1 MRMVRDMEVFVQAA
15 DSGSLSAAARRLGMS
30 PAAASLAVKR
40 LEDEVAAPLF
50 LRTTRSLRLTQA
62 GQMFLDPCRQA
73 LQLLVE
79 GREAALSG
87 HAALSGVLQLSLPS
101 DLGRNA
107 VLGWLDD
114 FQSLYP
120 RIRLRLLLSDRVADI
135 YRQPVDLALRY
146 GALPDSSLVALPI
159 APQNRRVLCAAP
171 AYLARSGVPDRP
183 ETLEKHN
190 CLCVTLGDSV
200 HDHWRFSRDGQDVTV
215 AVRGNRV
222 SDDGDAVRRWALAG
236 HGIACKS
243 ALDVADD
250 LRAGRLLRLCPEW
263 SGEPMPLSL
272 VCADR
277 RQISPVVQALR
288 AFLAERCAKHWPG
301 GVERGQDAD
310 PGASTRS

>member
-1 MRMVRDMEVFVQAA
+1 MRMVRDMEVFVLAA
-15 DSGSLSAAARRLGMS
+15 ETGSLSAAARRLDMS

-40 LEDEVAAPLF
+40 LEAEVDAPLF

-62 GQMFLDPCRQA
+62 GQVFLEPCRQA
-73 LQLLVE
+73 LQLLVD
-79 GREAALSG
+79 GRDAALSDS
-87 HAALSGVLQLSLPS
+87 AALSGVLQLSLPS

-107 VLGWLDD
+107 VLNWLDD
-114 FQSLYP
+114 FQRRYP
-120 RIRLRLLLSDRVADI
+120 RIQLRLLLSDRVADI

-146 GALPDSSLVALPI
+146 GTLPDSSLVALPI

-171 AYLARSGVPDRP
+171 TYLARAGTPARP
-183 ETLEKHN
+183 EALIEHN

-200 HDHWRFSRDGQDVTV
+200 HDHWRFYRDGQELAVS
-215 AVRGNRV
+215 VRGNRV

-263 SGEPMPLSL
+263 SGEALPLSL

-288 AFLAERCAKHWPG
+288 TFLAERCAQHGPG
-301 GVERGQDAD
+301 GARPGRDAD
-310 PGASTRS
+310 PDALPRG